1 MYLKYYEEKRKM
13 VRKDVSLKERGG
25 SNILK
30 ISLYMIKK
38 LLKCTLENYKKSMEN
53 TEFVNHISVATMAIL
68 YCPSSPWLSQ
78 LFALSLPS
86 M

>member
-1 MYLKYYEEKRKM
+1 MYLKYYEEKRRM

>member
-1 MYLKYYEEKRKM
+1 M

>member
-1 MYLKYYEEKRKM
+1 M

-30 ISLYMIKK
+30 ISLYMIKN

>member
-1 MYLKYYEEKRKM
+1 M

-68 YCPSSPWLSQ
+68 YCPSTSSPWLSQ